1 MVMKHREESEV
12 EESILFEA
20 DDENITAVIERPDII
35 TDIVEH
41 IVENPMDSNQQNNW
55 TVVKK
60 KKKKKKKRKKKK

>member
-12 EESILFEA
+12 EESITVE
-20 DDENITAVIERPDII
+20 ENITAVIERPDII

-41 IVENPMDSNQQNNW
+41 IVETPVDSNQQNNW

-60 KKKKKKKRKKKK
+60 KKKKKRKKKKK